1 MKTSFLHLLGTFLF
15 FSCLTNTLSGQV
27 SMVKQDKIK
36 SQKVAFITTRLNLT
50 SEESAQFWPIYNQFE
65 TDMREL
71 RLERREELHMDL
83 ETLPDDELKQKMVER
98 FDLEQKEL
106 DTKKKYHH
114 QFLKVLEPQKVAQL
128 YQAEHEF
135 RRELLKQLDKQRP
148 ENRRPPR

>member
-50 SEESAQFWPIYNQFE
+50 PEESAQFWPIYNQFE

-106 DTKKKYHH
+106 DTKKKYHQ